1 MLCYYG
7 DDMEEYRRW
16 EDNIKKDL
24 KEIGVNVRSWIDG
37 EHLVYAALNLE
48 VA

>member
-1 MLCYYG
+1 MLCFYG

-24 KEIGVNVRSWIDG
+24 KEIVVSVRSWIDSAKDG
-37 EHLVYAALNLE
+37 DY
-48 VA
+48 